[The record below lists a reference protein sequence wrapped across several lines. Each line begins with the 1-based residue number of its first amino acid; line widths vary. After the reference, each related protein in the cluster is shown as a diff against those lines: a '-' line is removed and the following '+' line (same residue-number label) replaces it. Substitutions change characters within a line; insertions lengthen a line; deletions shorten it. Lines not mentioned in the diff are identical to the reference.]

1 MWNVLDFALGYYQAR
16 QQAENVMV
24 AEEVRRRVIQSILQD
39 VRYAYYRAAGTKEL
53 LDEMDGLLR
62 RARSAYVQSKKVSY
76 QKLRP
81 MVETMTYQR
90 ELLDNIRI
98 LWGLIRTLA
107 TAKTELATL
116 MNVRPGSSFEVLPP
130 GEQAIPAISGDM
142 ASLEEMAMQ
151 FRPELR
157 EEDYKARISALEVRK
172 TIIGM
177 LPGVNL
183 SLGYNYDSND
193 LLYKKN
199 WWAAGAEISMNL
211 LNLISGPARYRAAK
225 TRQEVDSIRRQ
236 AVGHGR
242 DGPGPHRLSTIRPGH
257 RGVRDHGRA
266 DDRGRG
272 PDHPDDRGAGRR
284 PCHRAGPDPDSHGRH
299 GLQGAK
305 SACLCRASERRR
317 DRLHLPRHRPD
328 AGYRGIPRR
337 EDPVRGPENILG
349 GVADKGEPVN
359 LSRESR
365 ND

>member
-1 MWNVLDFALGYYQAR
+1 
-16 QQAENVMV
+16 
-24 AEEVRRRVIQSILQD
+24 VIQTVLQD

-53 LDEMDGLLR
+53 LEEMELLLR
-62 RARSAYVQSKKVSY
+62 RARSAYEQSKKVSY

-130 GEQAIPAISGDM
+130 GEQAIPAMSPDM

-177 LPGVNL
+177 LPGLNL

-199 WWAAGAEISMNL
+199 WWSAGAEISMNL
-211 LNLISGPARYRAAK
+211 LSLISGPARYRAAK
-225 TRQEVDSIRRQ
+225 TRQEVDSVRRQ
-236 AVGHGR
+236 AVGMAVMAQVHIAYQR
-242 DGPGPHRLSTIRPGH
+242 YALATEEFEITDELT
-257 RGVRDHGRA
+257 GVDEA
-266 DDRGRG
+266 LTTQMTAEQA
-272 PDHPDDRGAGRR
+272 AGRVTELALIQTATDAMVSR
-284 PCHRAGPDPDSHGRH
+284 VRSQLAYAELQNAAGTMYTS
-299 GLQGAK
+299 L
-305 SACLCRASERRR
+305 
-317 DRLHLPRHRPD
+317 
-328 AGYRGIPRR
+328 GI
-337 EDPVRGPENILG
+337 DLMPET
-349 GVADKGEPVN
+349 V
-359 LSRESR
+359 ESQDVKTLAEALKTSWEEWQTR
-365 ND
+365 VSQ